1 MKICNF
7 DTFPTRVISVCTV
20 KPLNTV
26 TPTGLKKF
34 VRLSVSGRCP
44 LLGGNLKKI
53 VIFGT

>member
-34 VRLSVSGRCP
+34 VRLSVNGRCP

>member
-1 MKICNF
+1 MKIYNF
-7 DTFPTRVISVCTV
+7 DTFPTRVISVYTV
-20 KPLNTV
+20 KTLNTV
-26 TPTGLKKF
+26 TPTGPKKF